1 MSQHLMLVPSLVC
14 PASCAY
20 CFGPHAGGKTMGRET
35 LEAVVE
41 WQRGLALP
49 AGDDADTR
57 PGHGTL
63 EITFHGGEPLV
74 PGARWYREALPLLRD
89 GLAPRKVRFAAQ
101 SNLWLLTDELCEL
114 FREHGV
120 SLGTSLDG
128 PEAINDAQRGAG
140 YFARTMAGIERAR
153 AHGLD
158 VGAICTFTA
167 VSVPHAPEIFD
178 FFVREGLNFSV
189 HAALPSLRYPE
200 ANRRLEADAWSIT
213 PEAHGEL
220 LVGLLNRY
228 LENLTRVRISTLD
241 SMARSVSAGRGG
253 ICTFGEC
260 LGGYLAVGPDGAI
273 YPCQRF
279 VGMDEYR
286 VGDVHARPSLADLK
300 ASPVWQAFAAREEH
314 VEEACGECAYFGLCK
329 GGCPYTAL
337 VDAGGVLASTA
348 RDPHCASYRR
358 TFDAVTER
366 AMAEMFSPEN
376 LDAVVERPDPE
387 RGLMQRGPL
396 LSIMRDGPHL
406 REASSALVP
415 DVRPIVSD

>member
-1 MSQHLMLVPSLVC
+1 MSQHLMLVPSLAC

-20 CFGPHAGGKTMGRET
+20 CFGPHAGGKTMGRKT

-41 WQRGLALP
+41 WQRRLALP
-49 AGDDADTR
+49 AGEDADTR

-63 EITFHGGEPLV
+63 KITFHGGEPLV
-74 PGARWYREALPLLRD
+74 PGARWYREALPLLRE

-153 AHGLD
+153 AYGLD

-200 ANRRLEADAWSIT
+200 ANRWSIT

-228 LENLTRVRISTLD
+228 LEN
-241 SMARSVSAGRGG
+241 
-253 ICTFGEC
+253 
-260 LGGYLAVGPDGAI
+260 
-273 YPCQRF
+273 
-279 VGMDEYR
+279 
-286 VGDVHARPSLADLK
+286 
-300 ASPVWQAFAAREEH
+300 
-314 VEEACGECAYFGLCK
+314 
-329 GGCPYTAL
+329 
-337 VDAGGVLASTA
+337 
-348 RDPHCASYRR
+348 
-358 TFDAVTER
+358 
-366 AMAEMFSPEN
+366 
-376 LDAVVERPDPE
+376 
-387 RGLMQRGPL
+387 
-396 LSIMRDGPHL
+396 
-406 REASSALVP
+406 
-415 DVRPIVSD
+415 